1 MARFLP
7 QHQGEFCAIER
18 AEAAAD
24 VVEAVTELL
33 QLQRSEA
40 ERVGVVTDPP

>member
-18 AEAAAD
+18 AESAVD
-24 VVEAVTELL
+24 VVEAVTDLL

-40 ERVGVVTDPP
+40 EWVGVVTDPP